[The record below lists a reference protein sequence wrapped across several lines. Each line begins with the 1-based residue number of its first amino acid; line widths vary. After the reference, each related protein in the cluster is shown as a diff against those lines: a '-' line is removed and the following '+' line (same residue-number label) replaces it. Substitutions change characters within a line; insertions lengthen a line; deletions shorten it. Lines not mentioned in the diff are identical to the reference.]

1 MRKNNIARRFKI
13 GIFLS
18 EYNYTIQEKAILAY
32 MDFIFS
38 IIEEKKSQFNINRTD
53 YIFDEKTYFWYDE
66 NLKTLY
72 CAELFKMLN
81 GFQINEDEEIVEIL
95 KVLIPHYFK
104 KHKFNSIVDIIISGY
119 TDSKYND
126 SFLIKS

>member
-13 GIFLS
+13 GIFIS
-18 EYNYTIQEKAILAY
+18 EYNYSLQEKAILAY

-38 IIEEKKSQFNINRTD
+38 IIDEKKSQFNINRTD
-53 YIFDEKTYFWYDE
+53 YTFDEKTYFWYDE
-66 NLKTLY
+66 RIKTLY
-72 CAELFKMLN
+72 CGELFKILK
-81 GFQINEDEEIVEIL
+81 GLQIEDEEIIEIL

-119 TDSKYND
+119 TDSKDND